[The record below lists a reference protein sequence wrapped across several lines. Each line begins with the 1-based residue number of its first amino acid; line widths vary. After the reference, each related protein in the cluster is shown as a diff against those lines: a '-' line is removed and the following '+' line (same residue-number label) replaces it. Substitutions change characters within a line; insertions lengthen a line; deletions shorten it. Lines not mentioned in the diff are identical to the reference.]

1 MVDESVQHSA
11 EQKKSRGSFWHGL
24 GILLTG
30 LSVVVLIIVLS
41 FAGYRFFIVNEG
53 VSRLVGS
60 LADQSEESQIV
71 LQKTQRTVA
80 DLQQNMQ
87 QMNDTLKM
95 QGQSVAELQQSLHNG
110 KDDLAVTE
118 AEFLVKMANDN
129 LQFENNIPLA
139 IRLLDTADQNLARIN
154 DPRLYP
160 VREAFAADL
169 AALRNAPQVD
179 VSGLYLRLSML
190 SDQLDTL
197 PVVTQFNMEQEKNNA
212 IAVDQN
218 LPWWKRGLHAT
229 WQALGQIVVVRK
241 KQMATP
247 FIAPDQQAFL
257 YENLHSEVEKAEWAL
272 LHHKPEIYQVSLAR
286 VDDWI
291 KKYALQA
298 SPVTQQLLASV
309 TQLQAV
315 DIRPANAGVTGSLQ
329 ALQNY
334 FNAVG
339 K

>member
-1 MVDESVQHSA
+1 MVDENLQQSA

-30 LSVVVLIIVLS
+30 LSIVVLISVLG
-41 FAGYRFFIVNEG
+41 FAGYRFFMVNES
-53 VSRLVGS
+53 VSRLVGN
-60 LADQSEESQIV
+60 LASQSEESQLE
-71 LQKTQRTVA
+71 LQKTQKAIV
-80 DLQQNMQ
+80 DLQQTVQ
-87 QMNDTLKM
+87 QMGDALKQ
-95 QGQSVAELQQSLHNG
+95 QGQSVAELQQNVHNG
-110 KDDLAVTE
+110 KDDLAVAE

-139 IRLLDTADQNLARIN
+139 IRLLETADQNLAKLA

-179 VSGLYLRLSML
+179 LSGLYLRLSTL

-197 PVVTQFNMEQEKNNA
+197 PVVTQFTIDQAKNNS
-212 IAVDQN
+212 ITVDQN
-218 LPWWKRGLHAT
+218 LPWWKRGLHST

-241 KQMATP
+241 KQMTTP

-257 YENLHSEVEKAEWAL
+257 YENLRSEVEKAEWGL
-272 LHHKPEIYQVSLAR
+272 LHHKPEVYQTSLNHVA
-286 VDDWI
+286 DWI
-291 KKYALQA
+291 KKYALQT

-315 DIRPANAGVTGSLQ
+315 DIRPANTGVTGSLQ